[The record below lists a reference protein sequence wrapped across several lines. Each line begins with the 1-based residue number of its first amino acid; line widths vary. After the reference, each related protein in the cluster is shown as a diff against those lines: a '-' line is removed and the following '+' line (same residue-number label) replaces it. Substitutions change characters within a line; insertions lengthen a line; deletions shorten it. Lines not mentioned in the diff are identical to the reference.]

1 MSREFWTV
9 GNLMAL
15 GYREIVKRHA
25 EDIANLRAERDNWH
39 AMIDSEIEAN
49 DEYVRRAEALGCPR
63 GMSIDRVYAWTLGEI
78 ARLRENG

>member
-1 MSREFWTV
+1 MDREFWTV
-9 GNLMAL
+9 GHLMAL
-15 GYREIVKRHA
+15 GAREIVKRHE
-25 EDIANLRAERDNWH
+25 EDVATLRASRDNWRS
-39 AMIDSEIEAN
+39 MIDDEIAAN